1 MNSGSVSEYQ
11 IEPCPLCQA
20 PIIWAVDDR
29 AESVPVDAEPSGA
42 GTHSLR
48 PMWGNPPRVVKPSP
62 KLAFGARLRQ
72 IHYETCVKGKTLRK
86 TGRR

>member
-1 MNSGSVSEYQ
+1 MTGAAVSEYQ

-42 GTHSLR
+42 GTTLAAYV
-48 PMWGNPPRVVKPSP
+48 GAPPRW
-62 KLAFGARLRQ
+62 
-72 IHYETCVKGKTLRK
+72 
-86 TGRR
+86 

>member
-1 MNSGSVSEYQ
+1 MTGAAVSEYQ

-29 AESVPVDAEPSGA
+29 ASRCPSMLNLAGRAPLLAAYVGA
-42 GTHSLR
+42 
-48 PMWGNPPRVVKPSP
+48 PPPRRPSP
-62 KLAFGARLRQ
+62 KLAFGAKLRQ
-72 IHYETCVKGKTLRK
+72 IHYETCVKRKTRK